1 MPKRKEI
8 SRGSCDDLHWIVDI
22 FGSPDILNSV
32 LNDAPSVTK
41 PFIILDVKNRVGRYT
56 NGDEFTL
63 PVSKRITKAD
73 VKTGNVPDGL
83 YFDGSHWYSVKNKVA
98 NDSYSLNFQI
108 KGTAHFCQ
116 TFAAIIYLNL
126 HNTKYKLY
134 PGQYAKNI
142 YTALQFWVD
151 IIKEPE
157 NSELTKFIINEIKVW
172 NLEDSEQKFNSE
184 TVSLL
189 TDNKPLTKITKQS
202 LLKFMKYLQTY
213 ALENVY
219 TGCIEG

>member
-1 MPKRKEI
+1 M
-8 SRGSCDDLHWIVDI
+8 
-22 FGSPDILNSV
+22 
-32 LNDAPSVTK
+32 
-41 PFIILDVKNRVGRYT
+41 
-56 NGDEFTL
+56 
-63 PVSKRITKAD
+63 
-73 VKTGNVPDGL
+73 
-83 YFDGSHWYSVKNKVA
+83 
-98 NDSYSLNFQI
+98 
-108 KGTAHFCQ
+108 
-116 TFAAIIYLNL
+116 
-126 HNTKYKLY
+126 Y

-151 IIKEPE
+151 IIKDPE